1 MTQLIDP
8 RYEFLGSDD
17 FVIKRTQE
25 ITDDF
30 LTQNAEKRSASRA
43 PMGEFHQFASIPTG
57 IVEKWMREGFDIWT
71 EPAKAIVARLKQEDL
86 SAFLTSERKI

>member
-1 MTQLIDP
+1 LTP
-8 RYEFLGSDD
+8 NYEFLGSDD

-43 PMGEFHQFASIPTG
+43 RMGEFHQFASIPTG
-57 IVEKWMREGFDIWT
+57 VVDKWLREGFNIWHGRRKSDCRT
-71 EPAKAIVARLKQEDL
+71 TQAGRLERLPDL
-86 SAFLTSERKI
+86 